1 MNHCPYTLI
10 PRVAAVLAVVVAAVG
25 FATTTSVTGDV
36 TLASAFPIAQ
46 AQFAH

>member
-1 MNHCPYTLI
+1 MTCTRSMI
-10 PRVAAVLAVVVAAVG
+10 PRIALAIALGIAAIA
-25 FATTTSVTGDV
+25 FAPTGVDAGHS